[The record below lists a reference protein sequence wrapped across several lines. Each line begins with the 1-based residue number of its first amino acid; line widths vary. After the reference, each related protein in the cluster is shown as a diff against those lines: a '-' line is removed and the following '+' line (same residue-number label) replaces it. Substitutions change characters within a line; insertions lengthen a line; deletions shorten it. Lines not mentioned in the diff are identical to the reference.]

1 MTVTGILQIVIVLS
15 AIILASIPLSRYMA
29 HIFNGETTFL
39 DKILNPVENL
49 TFKFLKVNEK
59 DETGWLAYLKVGL
72 IMNFFMLALVFI
84 VLRFQNYLPFNQMHY
99 KGISWALDFNTAI
112 SFITNTNWQNY
123 GGESTLSNFSQMA
136 LVFLQFTSAATG
148 LVFLIAFIRGLVK
161 ARTKNVGNFY
171 SDFIKTIYRVF
182 MPLAVL
188 FAVIMLFLG
197 SPQTFKMQ
205 KEVVNMTGVMQ
216 SLSVGPVAS
225 MVSIE
230 NIGTN
235 GGGFYNA
242 NAAQPYENPTPLANA
257 LIIFMMSIIPV
268 AIFFMYGIMIRNKKH
283 ALTLFLVALTLLVIC
298 VFTIYHQEAAGNNSL
313 TKLGTAVHA
322 SKYNP
327 GGNMTGKEEHIG
339 IAQSSLFAA
348 ATTAFTTGNVDSAH
362 DSYMP
367 LSVMILLGEMMLNL
381 IFGGDGVGLLNMLTM
396 VIIGVFIAGLMVGR
410 TPEFLGKKIEAKEVK
425 LATLAMFAHAFIII
439 VPFAIALSI
448 PAGLA
453 AGTTVNQCPHGFSE
467 ILYAFTSTVA
477 NNGSAMA
484 GFNGA
489 TAFYNVILGITI
501 FFGRYIPIICQM
513 AIAGSLIKKKS
524 IPESLGT
531 FPAHGLLFYSVV
543 MGTILLI
550 GALTFFPALALGPI
564 AEHFAL
570 TQGHLF
576 Q

>member
-1 MTVTGILQIVIVLS
+1 MDTTGILQIVIVLS
-15 AIILASIPLSRYMA
+15 AIILTAVPLSRYMA
-29 HIFNGETTFL
+29 HIFNGESTFL
-39 DKILNPVENL
+39 DKLVNPLENL

-59 DETGWLAYLKVGL
+59 EGTGWLTYLKIGL
-72 IMNFFMLALVFI
+72 IINFFMLALVFI
-84 VLRFQNYLPFNQMHY
+84 ILRFQNYLPFNQMHY
-99 KGISWALDFNTAI
+99 KGIPWALDLNTVI

-161 ARTKNVGNFY
+161 TQAKNVGNFY

-182 MPLAVL
+182 IPLAVV

-205 KEVVNMTGVMQ
+205 KEVVNMTGAKQ
-216 SLSVGPVAS
+216 FLSVGPVAS

-230 NIGTN
+230 NLGTN

-283 ALTLFLVALTLLVIC
+283 ALTLFLVALTLLAVC
-298 VFTIYHQEAAGNNSL
+298 VFTIYRQEAAGNPFL
-313 TKLGTAVHA
+313 AKLGADIKV

-367 LSVMILLGEMMLNL
+367 LSVMVLLGEMMLNL
-381 IFGGDGVGLLNMLTM
+381 IFGGKGVGLLNMLTM

-439 VPFAIALSI
+439 VPLTVALSI

-453 AGTTVNQCPHGFSE
+453 GAFNPGPHGFSE

-484 GFNGA
+484 GFNG
-489 TAFYNVILGITI
+489 TSTFYNVILGMTI
-501 FFGRYIPIICQM
+501 FFGRYIPIICQV

-524 IPESLGT
+524 VPESLGT
-531 FPAHGLLFYSVV
+531 FPAYGMLFYSVV
-543 MGTILLI
+543 MGTIILI

-570 TQGHLF
+570 VQGHLF
-576 Q
+576 K